1 MVKGLMSKKI
11 IWSVCISA
19 IAVFAMTSKSYATE
33 VKRIEYHNIVKEMRV
48 EDTGETLNASDVKT
62 GAGQYM
68 TQSEIKAFTEE
79 AFKAAWDKAEAENKR
94 AWDKAEA
101 ERQSADSKYV
111 PREYVGE
118 EYSPLDFNGEII
130 RAAGIDNIEGI
141 KAINFNNDSK
151 YTYNEELVIVSRNT
165 YVTVTYQIVKVIRTD
180 NQSNA
185 GSTGTEQKKDNNANV
200 AEETNESIADVYSA
214 FVNELDSK
222 VRTSKATDTI
232 KINLG
237 AWHSIPSYMME
248 KIISCGRDVELTYMY
263 KGKTYIVTIKNGK
276 GVNLNLQW
284 YGPIL
289 MNGLYGNN

>member
-19 IAVFAMTSKSYATE
+19 IAVFAMTSKSYAAIE
-33 VKRIEYHNIVKEMRV
+33 VGKIETHNIVKEMSV
-48 EDTGETLNASDVKT
+48 EDTGETLNASEVST
-62 GAGQYM
+62 GAGKYM
-68 TQSEIKAFTEE
+68 TQSEIEAFTEE
-79 AFKAAWDKAEAENKR
+79 AYKVVRDKAEAENKA
-94 AWDKAEA
+94 AWDRAEK
-101 ERQSADSKYV
+101 ERHEADSSYV
-111 PREYVGE
+111 PQEYTGE
-118 EYSPLDFNGEII
+118 QYQPLDFSGEII
-130 RAAGIDNIEGI
+130 KGAGIDSIEGI
-141 KAINFNNDSK
+141 KSINFNCISSYKLEDGK
-151 YTYNEELVIVSRNT
+151 IHRYTDVE
-165 YVTVTYQIVKVIRTD
+165 VTYKTVKVIRTD
-180 NQSNA
+180 NQNNA
-185 GSTGTEQKKDNNANV
+185 GSTGTEQKKDNNDNV

-237 AWHSIPSYMME
+237 VWHSIPSYMME
-248 KIISCGRDVELTYMY
+248 KIINCGRDVELTYMY

-276 GVNLNLQW
+276 GVNLNIPW